1 MAGEEKQIVVEE
13 TTVVP
18 GKMEFR
24 LISPTESNFLKHIE
38 WNKEELLAAVRS
50 KVALYE
56 GIVYTEE
63 TVKTAKND
71 RAELN
76 NLVKA
81 IDERRKKVKEVINQ
95 PYAEFEKELKEIT
108 DLIKKQSAE
117 IDEQV
122 KAFETAEKEEKR
134 AKIMEAYEKAVG
146 NLAEILPFSKVFDQR
161 YLNKTCKLE
170 SAIADVQKKIEQV
183 KTDLETIESVCGK
196 YKLNAT
202 VIVITEKKLQLNIT
216 QAVEELGWEENEDEL
231 AMKIHFN
238 MYNAL
243 YNKERLSSLVKINSV
258 VVVKAYWGSGKGIV
272 AMGNIVECERKVS
285 KSDDVFNVVAYDNLF
300 NLQKSSDNVYFA
312 SGKKTKSILTAIF
325 KSWGIT
331 ISKYTGPNVAHKKIL
346 LKNKKLGDIIREVLD
361 EAKKKGGGAPVLPA
375 YC

>member
-196 YKLNAT
+196 YKLNAKKQN
-202 VIVITEKKLQLNIT
+202 VSRKKKPQKKEERQRKPEKQRQSASVRKKSRRKSRDRKKQRRSVSPQRKLKQRKSRAFRKCRRMFRQSRLLFRKKRKMFRHRKQNQQLIRLLRHGLFRKRS
-216 QAVEELGWEENEDEL
+216 AE
-231 AMKIHFN
+231 
-238 MYNAL
+238 
-243 YNKERLSSLVKINSV
+243 LSSSQL
-258 VVVKAYWGSGKGIV
+258 
-272 AMGNIVECERKVS
+272 ELE
-285 KSDDVFNVVAYDNLF
+285 
-300 NLQKSSDNVYFA
+300 
-312 SGKKTKSILTAIF
+312 
-325 KSWGIT
+325 
-331 ISKYTGPNVAHKKIL
+331 IS
-346 LKNKKLGDIIREVLD
+346 
-361 EAKKKGGGAPVLPA
+361 
-375 YC
+375 